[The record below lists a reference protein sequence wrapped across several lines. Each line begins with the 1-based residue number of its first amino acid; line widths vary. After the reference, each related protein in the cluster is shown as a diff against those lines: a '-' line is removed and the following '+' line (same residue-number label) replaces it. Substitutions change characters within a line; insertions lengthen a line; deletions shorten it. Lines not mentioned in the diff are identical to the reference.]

1 MLTKCEFFIEDKS
14 EISPKVFRMENETTD
29 LTKIQM
35 WGLKVLY
42 DLEKWKNSVFSYST
56 MSPNYSRRD
65 NIILQLQ
72 NNLVFEM
79 SKDFS

>member
-1 MLTKCEFFIEDKS
+1 MLTKCEFFIEDKP

-56 MSPNYSRRD
+56 ISPNYSRRD
-65 NIILQLQ
+65 NIIL
-72 NNLVFEM
+72 
-79 SKDFS
+79 